1 MGVNVTRVVKFIRKG
16 DKGSDAVRYWLIPSV
31 SSVSMSDVEGGDGH
45 PTPSSVSCRLV
56 KQVGDDTPTTIANA
70 SSVGLT
76 MTYALIRTVVKT
88 LPATYNGGNITVP
101 TNTDYRAIEFYLHRG
116 NLLIDTATVAI
127 VCDGEPGEPGKPGTD
142 GEDAISIKVSPQ
154 TMVLKRNGKVQPN
167 IRVYVDLFKGE
178 TQIPYGDDTQG
189 NMLCSTLTGSG
200 RKITDGLTWGLNT
213 DNGRFYY
220 YFTYSGTTDIN
231 TEIPFTV
238 TYNGKSYPEK
248 IIVKTVADGDRG
260 PTLRGPQAWSDCAT
274 SYGFQCG
281 AEGEAWK
288 DVVLYGNNYYSCIK
302 SHAKTASNYPG
313 STADQTNHYWQLG
326 DKIELVAT
334 KILLASYALVKNL
347 GVECIDMRDA
357 AGNILFQAKGGNV
370 TCKTGTFDGITVR
383 NAEIESGHIAGFKV
397 SGTGLT
403 NDPFTNDAY
412 IIFRNDAHNCF
423 AGIGG
428 NVLPTTSGA
437 RAVARFE
444 NDDTKDQW
452 GLGRNIALLLSAK
465 NGQYNHAFYGAG
477 NGTLD
482 GWIGGHK
489 FSKYALAASNTIYNG
504 FVNLREN
511 NKWVIYAASTVT
523 GSGIVL
529 PTLYEVQS
537 ALGIGTNKAF
547 CVEFTILADLHTH
560 NFYVYGRNKLKD
572 SSNATPWDTEQIP
585 VLAHWNNG
593 RDDRITM
600 GAGDCMTVLL
610 IYDPNK
616 PGVLNDFSLKYTAR
630 RIYHTS

>member
-31 SSVSMSDVEGGDGH
+31 SSVSMSDVEGGDGK

-116 NLLIDTATVAI
+116 SLLIDTATVAI
-127 VCDGEPGEPGKPGTD
+127 VCDGEPGKPGTPGTD

-178 TQIPYGDDTQG
+178 KQIPYNDNAQG
-189 NMLCSTLTGSG
+189 NMLCSTLTSSG
-200 RKITDGLTWGLNT
+200 KEITTGLMWGFNT

-231 TEIPFTV
+231 MEIPFTV

-274 SYGFQCG
+274 GYGFQCG

-288 DVVLYGNNYYSCIK
+288 DVVLYGNNYYSCVK
-302 SHAKTASNYPG
+302 SHAKAADNYPG
-313 STADQTNHYWQLG
+313 STADQSNGYWQLG

-370 TCKTGTFDGITVR
+370 TCKTGTFEGI
-383 NAEIESGHIAGFKV
+383 KV
-397 SGTGLT
+397 SGDITAEYLNLKLSTAAHYEDTPVLSNGSICVQ
-403 NDPFTNDAY
+403 ASG
-412 IIFRNDAHNCF
+412 IILPELPMGTARSMRVLNSLMSRVTPADLVLKPAT
-423 AGIGG
+423 A
-428 NVLPTTSGA
+428 NVLISKSLSEMGA
-437 RAVARFE
+437 VNSNVTLSSCGYNGNKYMELIGIHRTNSDYTV
-444 NDDTKDQW
+444 W
-452 GLGRNIALLLSAK
+452 LLS
-465 NGQYNHAFYGAG
+465 
-477 NGTLD
+477 
-482 GWIGGHK
+482 
-489 FSKYALAASNTIYNG
+489 
-504 FVNLREN
+504 EM
-511 NKWVIYAASTVT
+511 
-523 GSGIVL
+523 
-529 PTLYEVQS
+529 
-537 ALGIGTNKAF
+537 
-547 CVEFTILADLHTH
+547 
-560 NFYVYGRNKLKD
+560 
-572 SSNATPWDTEQIP
+572 
-585 VLAHWNNG
+585 NNG
-593 RDDRITM
+593 VTE
-600 GAGDCMTVLL
+600 
-610 IYDPNK
+610 
-616 PGVLNDFSLKYTAR
+616 
-630 RIYHTS
+630 

>member
-31 SSVSMSDVEGGDGH
+31 SSVSMSDVENGDGK

-56 KQVGDDTPTTIANA
+56 KQVGDDTPTTIADA
-70 SSVGLT
+70 SSAGFTMSYTLKRNDNVLSRV
-76 MTYALIRTVVKT
+76 MTYS
-88 LPATYNGGNITVP
+88 GGNVNVP
-101 TNTDYRAIEFYLHRG
+101 TNTAYRAIEFYLYRADQ
-116 NLLIDTATVAI
+116 LIDTATIAI
-127 VCDGEPGEPGKPGTD
+127 VCDGEQGEPGTPGQD
-142 GEDAISIKVSPQ
+142 GDDAISIKVSPQ
-154 TMVLKRNGKVQPN
+154 TIVLKHNGKRQLIKVF
-167 IRVYVDLFKGE
+167 VDLFKGE
-178 TQIPYGDDTQG
+178 TQIPYSDATQG
-189 NMLCSTLTGSG
+189 NMLCSTLTSG
-200 RKITDGLTWGLNT
+200 DRTITDGLTWNFGT
-213 DNGRFYY
+213 ENGRFYY
-220 YFTYSGTTDIN
+220 SFIYSGTTDISM
-231 TEIPFTV
+231 EIPFTV
-238 TYNGKSYPEK
+238 TYNGKQYPEK
-248 IIVKTVADGDRG
+248 IIAQTIADGDRG
-260 PTLRGPQAWSDCAT
+260 PALRGPQAWSDCAT
-274 SYGFQCG
+274 GYAFQCG

-288 DVVLYGNNYYSCIK
+288 DVVLYGNNYYSCVK
-302 SHAKTASNYPG
+302 SHAKTADNYPG
-313 STADQTNHYWQLG
+313 STADQSNGYWQLG

-370 TCKTGTFDGITVR
+370 TCKTGVFDGITVR
-383 NAEIESGHIAGFKV
+383 NAEIESGRIAGFKV

-412 IIFRNDAHNCF
+412 IIFRNDAHKCF

-428 NVLPTTSGA
+428 NVLPATTGN

-444 NDDTKDQW
+444 NDDANDQW
-452 GLGRNIALLLSAK
+452 GLGRNIALLLSAE
-465 NGQYNHAFYGAG
+465 NGSFNHAFCGTG

-482 GWIGGHK
+482 GWIGGHRY
-489 FSKYALAASNTIYNG
+489 SKYTLAKSNTIYNG
-504 FVNLREN
+504 FVNLRDN
-511 NKWVIYAASTVT
+511 NRWIIYAASTIS

-529 PTLYEVQS
+529 PTLYEVQQ

-560 NFYVYGRNKLKD
+560 DFYVYGRNKLQD
-572 SSNATPWDTEQIP
+572 SNNATPWNTEQIP

-600 GAGDCMTVLL
+600 GAGDSMTVLL

-616 PGVLNDFSLKYTAR
+616 TGVLNDFSLKYTAR
-630 RIYHTS
+630 RINHQS